1 MEEKNDIMKFFGVLK
16 NSKTISYIEK
26 DVEKLRKVSKV
37 RYELFDS
44 FFLLSLA
51 NGITTIIT
59 KDKDFL
65 KIEKISPLRIKLI
78 K

>member
-37 RYELFDS
+37 RV
-44 FFLLSLA
+44 
-51 NGITTIIT
+51 
-59 KDKDFL
+59 
-65 KIEKISPLRIKLI
+65 
-78 K
+78 

>member
-1 MEEKNDIMKFFGVLK
+1 M
-16 NSKTISYIEK
+16 SY
-26 DVEKLRKVSKV
+26 LMHS
-37 RYELFDS
+37 LFDCQN
-44 FFLLSLA
+44 SLA

>member
-1 MEEKNDIMKFFGVLK
+1 MEEKNDTMKFFGALK

-26 DVEKLRKVSKV
+26 EVEKFRKISRVIWCIL
-37 RYELFDS
+37 YLITEI
-44 FFLLSLA
+44 SLA
-51 NGITTIIT
+51 NGIAAIIT

-65 KIEKISPLRIKLI
+65 KIEKISPLKVKLI